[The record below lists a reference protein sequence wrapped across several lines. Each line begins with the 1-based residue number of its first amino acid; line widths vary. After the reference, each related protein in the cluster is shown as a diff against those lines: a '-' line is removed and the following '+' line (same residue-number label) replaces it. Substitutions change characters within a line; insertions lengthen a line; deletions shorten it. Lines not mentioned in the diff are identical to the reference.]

1 MPKKLSL
8 SLTHTHTH
16 THTLTLMMESHFSRS
31 FLSRS
36 TSSASLIVP
45 THQQRAG
52 SQCVGVGPP
61 LRGLQVSDLPFCAG
75 FFLWLCCSSKG
86 WFAQG
91 ETVSQPYR
99 RRESVPE
106 RDCVRMCAQHALPG
120 VPARTM
126 CAAQLAPHG
135 STLRWTCPLPGASAQ
150 PATPPC
156 WLH

>member
-8 SLTHTHTH
+8 SHTHTHTH
-16 THTLTLMMESHFSRS
+16 THADLDDGVTLLEVLLESLDLLGLAHRS
-31 FLSRS
+31 HAPATGRFTVRGRRS
-36 TSSASLIVP
+36 TVARSASL
-45 THQQRAG
+45 
-52 SQCVGVGPP
+52 
-61 LRGLQVSDLPFCAG
+61 GLAVLCWV
-75 FFLWLCCSSKG
+75 FLWLCCSSKG